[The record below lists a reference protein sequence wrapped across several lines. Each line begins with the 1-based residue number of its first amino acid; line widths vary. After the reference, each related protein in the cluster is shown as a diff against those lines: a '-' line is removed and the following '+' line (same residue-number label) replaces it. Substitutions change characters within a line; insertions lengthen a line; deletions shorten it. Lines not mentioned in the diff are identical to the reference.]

1 MQTTL
6 SWSGSEVLG
15 LVWATDAE
23 RTVRL
28 LMSAAQVKVLPAQ
41 GPALWGYLKPLEV
54 VLKGASISQ
63 DLSCAIGALASA
75 TVETGHGT
83 LVSTSADLALPWHHP
98 QPLMLTLQ
106 FRHGCEVRIKADSAL
121 CEPADD
127 ARFMESYAC

>member
-28 LMSAAQVKVLPAQ
+28 VMSAAQVKVQSDQ

-54 VLKGASISQ
+54 ELKGARMSQ

-75 TVETGHGT
+75 TVETGDGAS
-83 LVSTSADLALPWHHP
+83 VSSSTDLTLPWHHP
-98 QPLMLTLQ
+98 QPLALTLW
-106 FRHGCEVRIKADSAL
+106 FRNGCEVRIEADSAF

-127 ARFMESYAC
+127 ARFTESHAC